1 VSTFLSNSQSEE
13 GKKTNF
19 IQFCKSDFNIIMAA
33 PCCQSFQKWLS
44 LMLYVSGIV
53 LSSYAY
59 YVEGS
64 KSADENYVALCDINE
79 NVTAVPKSLILNME
93 KVCIDSEA
101 IDYNYLI

>member
-1 VSTFLSNSQSEE
+1 
-13 GKKTNF
+13 
-19 IQFCKSDFNIIMAA
+19 MAA
-33 PCCQSFQKWLS
+33 PPCCQSFQKWLS

-79 NVTAVPKSLILNME
+79 NVTCS
-93 KVCIDSEA
+93 KVFNSK
-101 IDYNYLI
+101 YGKGMYR